1 MGRGWGGQES
11 DVVREEAGEV
21 QSMRGACPAGA
32 GFEGGEAKSQEMWVL
47 LGTKLDSRPMA
58 SKETGPQSYKYVE
71 VNSTSNLHEPG
82 DGFSP
87 RAQPHRHLDF
97 DTEKPERGKPVELT
111 RLLTHKPI
119 RLCCFKPLSLW

>member
-21 QSMRGACPAGA
+21 QSMTGACPAGA

-58 SKETGPQSYKYVE
+58 SKETGPQSLSSLRKEFSQQTEASE
-71 VNSTSNLHEPG
+71 VCNA
-82 DGFSP
+82 F
-87 RAQPHRHLDF
+87 
-97 DTEKPERGKPVELT
+97 
-111 RLLTHKPI
+111 I
-119 RLCCFKPLSLW
+119 RS